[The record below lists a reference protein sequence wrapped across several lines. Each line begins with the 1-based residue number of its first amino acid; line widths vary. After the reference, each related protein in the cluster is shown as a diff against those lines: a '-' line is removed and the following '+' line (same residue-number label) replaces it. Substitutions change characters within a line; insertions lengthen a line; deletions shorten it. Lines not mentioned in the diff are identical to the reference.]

1 MKDRIEPEE
10 VKQVAKYCEYLEV
23 LFGPE
28 YNVIPA
34 LVLTRAEDLY
44 RYVPLGNTTA
54 EVSVCSGDM
63 VFNLVG
69 EYMIGME
76 E

>member
-1 MKDRIEPEE
+1 M
-10 VKQVAKYCEYLEV
+10 